1 MSLRLEVIEF
11 FDESNASIVSRVPP
25 EGSADIKYGAQL
37 IVQQNQEAV
46 FFRDGKALDCFAPGR
61 HMLTT
66 QNIPLIT
73 RILTIPW
80 EKSPFQASVYFFG
93 KQTFLD
99 QKWGTPQPIPL
110 RDQDFGGMVQL
121 RANGKYSFRV
131 VDSPL
136 LLNTL
141 VGTQGKYT
149 TEQVASFLRDVV
161 VSRLRDLLAST
172 GMGVFDLQAKGNQI
186 EAGTKA
192 KVADDFGKYGLE
204 LVDFIINAITPPDEV
219 QEAINA
225 RSRIG
230 AIGGLQAFTIYQAAN
245 SMAEMA
251 KQGGGGMGA
260 GAMGMGM
267 GAGFGMM
274 YPGMLQ
280 QAMQGMQPGMAPQ
293 GMQPGAMPPGMQAPQ
308 GGAQQ
313 TMPRNP
319 TPAMPAAAVAAGGAA
334 AMAGAQSMVAD
345 PKQLVRAVAQSSS
358 WQVTES
364 GDQWQIVVPV
374 GPLRKQKV
382 NVQFDAKDAE
392 GNAML
397 AFSSVCGPASGQNA
411 MELLKY
417 NTQMVH
423 GAFAIEPSPAGDV
436 IVVRANQ
443 LTATA
448 DPLAVTRVITAVA
461 WQADKAEE
469 KLLGSDEN

>member
-1 MSLRLEVIEF
+1 MSLRLEVIQF
-11 FDESNASIVSRVPP
+11 FDDTGASLVQRIPE

-46 FFRDGKALDCFAPGR
+46 FFRDGKALDCFGPGR

-66 QNIPLIT
+66 QNVPLIT

-80 EKSPFQASVYFFG
+80 EKSPFQALVYFFG

-110 RDQDFGGMVQL
+110 RDAEFGGMVQL
-121 RANGKYSFRV
+121 RANGKYSFRI
-131 VDSPL
+131 VDSSL

-149 TEQVASFLRDVV
+149 SEQVASFLKDVI
-161 VSRLRDLLAST
+161 VSRLRDLLASL
-172 GMGVFDLQAKGNQI
+172 GLGVFDLQAKGNEL

-192 KVADDFGKYGLE
+192 KVADDFAKYGLE
-204 LVDFIINAITPPDEV
+204 LVDFIINAVTPPDDV

-230 AIGGLQAFTIYQAAN
+230 ALGGLQAFTMYQAAN
-245 SMAEMA
+245 SMAELA
-251 KQGGGGMGA
+251 KQGGGNMGA
-260 GAMGMGM
+260 SAMGMGM

-274 YPGMLQ
+274 FPGMLQ
-280 QAMQGMQPGMAPQ
+280 QAMQGMQPGPQ
-293 GMQPGAMPPGMQAPQ
+293 GMPMPQNQMPMPRQ
-308 GGAQQ
+308 GGAPGPIVAPQVTAQ
-313 TMPRNP
+313 TMA
-319 TPAMPAAAVAAGGAA
+319 T
-334 AMAGAQSMVAD
+334 QSMVAD
-345 PKQLVRAVAQSSS
+345 PKQLVRSVAQSSG

-364 GDQWQIVVPV
+364 GDQWQIVVPI

-382 NVQFDAKDAE
+382 SVQFDAKDTE
-392 GNAML
+392 GNPML
-397 AFSSVCGPASGQNA
+397 AFSSVCGPATSQNA
-411 MELLKY
+411 MELLKF

-423 GAFAIEPSPAGDV
+423 GAFAVESSAAGDV

-448 DPLAVTRVITAVA
+448 EPLAVTKVITAVA
-461 WQADKAEE
+461 WQADKVEE
-469 KLLGSDEN
+469 KLSGGDAN

>member
-11 FDESNASIVSRVPP
+11 FDETNTSLVTRVPP
-25 EGSADIKYGAQL
+25 EGSADIKFGAQL

-46 FFRDGKALDCFAPGR
+46 FFRDGKALDCFGPGR

-66 QNIPLIT
+66 QNVPLIT

-110 RDQDFGGMVQL
+110 RDQEFGGMVQL

-149 TEQVASFLRDVV
+149 TEQVSSFLRDVV

-172 GMGVFDLQAKGNQI
+172 GLGVFDLQAKGNQI

-204 LVDFIINAITPPDEV
+204 LVDFIINAITPPDDV

-230 AIGGLQAFTIYQAAN
+230 AIGGLQAFTMYQAAN

-251 KQGGGGMGA
+251 KHGGGDMGA
-260 GAMGMGM
+260 SAMGMGM

-274 YPGMLQ
+274 FPGMLQ
-280 QAMQGMQPGMAPQ
+280 QTMQGMQPGAA
-293 GMQPGAMPPGMQAPQ
+293 QPGAMPPGMQPPAGGTQPPPRSPAPI
-308 GGAQQ
+308 
-313 TMPRNP
+313 MP
-319 TPAMPAAAVAAGGAA
+319 PAAPVGAVAGTAT
-334 AMAGAQSMVAD
+334 AQSMVAD
-345 PKQLVRAVAQSSS
+345 PKQLVRSVAQSSQ
-358 WQVTES
+358 WQVTET

-374 GPLRKQKV
+374 GPLRKQRV
-382 NVQFDAKDAE
+382 TVRFDAKDAE
-392 GNAML
+392 GNAMMS
-397 AFSSVCGPASGQNA
+397 FSSVCGPANNQNA
-411 MELLKY
+411 VELLKY
-417 NTQMVH
+417 KTQMVH
-423 GAFAIEPSPAGDV
+423 GAFAIEPSPAGDIIV
-436 IVVRANQ
+436 IRANQ

-448 DPLAVTRVITAVA
+448 DPLAITRVITAVA
-461 WQADKAEE
+461 WQADRVEE

>member
-1 MSLRLEVIEF
+1 MSIRLEVIQF
-11 FDESNASIVSRVPP
+11 FDDSGASLVQRIP
-25 EGSADIKYGAQL
+25 EDGSADIKYGAQL

-46 FFRDGKALDCFAPGR
+46 FFRDGKALDCFGAGR

-66 QNIPLIT
+66 QNVPLIT

-110 RDQDFGGMVQL
+110 RDADFGGMVQL

-149 TEQVASFLRDVV
+149 TEQVASFLKDVV
-161 VSRLRDLLAST
+161 VSRLRDLLCAL
-172 GMGVFDLQAKGNQI
+172 GLGVLDLQAKGNEI

-204 LVDFIINAITPPDEV
+204 LVDFIINAITPPDDV

-230 AIGGLQAFTIYQAAN
+230 ALGGLQAFTMYQAAN
-245 SMAEMA
+245 SMAELA
-251 KQGGGGMGA
+251 KQGGGSLGA

-274 YPGMLQ
+274 FPGMLQ
-280 QAMQGMQPGMAPQ
+280 QAMQGMQQPPQAP
-293 GMQPGAMPPGMQAPQ
+293 MQAATAR
-308 GGAQQ
+308 G
-313 TMPRNP
+313 T
-319 TPAMPAAAVAAGGAA
+319 AAAPPVFAQNAAT
-334 AMAGAQSMVAD
+334 QSMVAD
-345 PKQLVRAVAQSSS
+345 PKQLVRSVAQSSG
-358 WQVTES
+358 WQITEG

-392 GNAML
+392 GNSML
-397 AFSSVCGPASGQNA
+397 AFSSVCGAATNQNA
-411 MELLKY
+411 MELLKF

-423 GAFAIEPSPAGDV
+423 GAFAVESSPAGDV

-448 DPLAVTRVITAVA
+448 DPLAVTKAISAIA
-461 WQADKAEE
+461 WQADKVEE
-469 KLLGSDEN
+469 KLSGGDAN

>member
-1 MSLRLEVIEF
+1 MAVRLEVIEF
-11 FDESNASIVSRVPP
+11 FDDTNTSLVQRVPP
-25 EGSADIKYGAQL
+25 EGSADIKLGAQL

-46 FFRDGKALDCFAPGR
+46 FFRDGKALDCFGPGR
-61 HMLTT
+61 HTLTT
-66 QNIPLIT
+66 QNVPLIT

-80 EKSPFQASVYFFG
+80 EKSPFQAQVYFFG

-110 RDQDFGGMVQL
+110 RDAEFGGMVQL
-121 RANGKYSFRV
+121 RANGKYSFRI

-149 TEQVASFLRDVV
+149 TDQVASFLKDVV
-161 VSRLRDLLAST
+161 VARLRDLLAAV
-172 GMGVFDLQAKGNQI
+172 GLGVFDLQAKGQEI

-192 KVADDFGKYGLE
+192 KVADDFSKYGLE
-204 LVDFIINAITPPDEV
+204 LVDFIINAITPPDDV

-230 AIGGLQAFTIYQAAN
+230 ALGGLQAFTMYQAAN

-251 KQGGGGMGA
+251 KQGGGGGLGA

-267 GAGFGMM
+267 GAGYGMM
-274 YPGMLQ
+274 FPGMLQ
-280 QAMQGMQPGMAPQ
+280 QAMQATQQQ
-293 GMQPGAMPPGMQAPQ
+293 GGMQAPP
-308 GGAQQ
+308 GAPQAGASA
-313 TMPRNP
+313 
-319 TPAMPAAAVAAGGAA
+319 AMGAGAAVAVPDLAKV
-334 AMAGAQSMVAD
+334 QPMVTD
-345 PKQLVRAVAQSSS
+345 PKQLVRSVAQSSG

-364 GDQWQIVVPV
+364 GEQWQIVVPV
-374 GPLRKQKV
+374 GPLRKQRV
-382 NVQFDAKDAE
+382 TARFDAKDAE
-392 GNAML
+392 GNPIL
-397 AFSSVCGPASGQNA
+397 AFSSVCGPANQQNA
-411 MELLKY
+411 MELLKF

-423 GAFAIEPSPAGDV
+423 GAFAVEPSPAGDV

-448 DPLAVTRVITAVA
+448 DPLAVTKVITAVA
-461 WQADKAEE
+461 WQADKVEE
-469 KLLGSDEN
+469 KLSGGDAN

>member
-1 MSLRLEVIEF
+1 MSLRLEVIQF
-11 FDESNASIVSRVPP
+11 FDDSNASLVQRIPP

-46 FFRDGKALDCFAPGR
+46 FFRDGKALDCFGPGR

-80 EKSPFQASVYFFG
+80 EKSPFQAEVYFFG

-110 RDQDFGGMVQL
+110 RDADFGGMVQL
-121 RANGKYSFRV
+121 RANGKYSFRI
-131 VDSPL
+131 VDSSL

-149 TEQVASFLRDVV
+149 TDQVASFLKDVI
-161 VSRLRDLLAST
+161 VSRLRDLLGSL
-172 GMGVFDLQAKGNQI
+172 GLGVFDLQAKGNEI

-204 LVDFIINAITPPDEV
+204 LVDFIINAITPPDDV

-230 AIGGLQAFTIYQAAN
+230 ALGGLQAFTMYQAAN
-245 SMAEMA
+245 SMAELA
-251 KQGGGGMGA
+251 KQGGAAVGA

-274 YPGMLQ
+274 FPGMLQ
-280 QAMQGMQPGMAPQ
+280 QAMQGMQPGMQMPGMGTQPPAGPA
-293 GMQPGAMPPGMQAPQ
+293 GMAMGMGAAGAGMAAHVPDLAKMQP
-308 GGAQQ
+308 
-313 TMPRNP
+313 
-319 TPAMPAAAVAAGGAA
+319 
-334 AMAGAQSMVAD
+334 MVTD
-345 PKQLVRAVAQSSS
+345 PKQLVRSVAQSSG
-358 WQVTES
+358 WQVAEDD
-364 GDQWQIVVPV
+364 GQWQIVVPV
-374 GPLRKQKV
+374 GPLRKQKLD
-382 NVQFDAKDAE
+382 VQFDAKDSE
-392 GNAML
+392 GNSIFS
-397 AFSSVCGPASGQNA
+397 FSSVCGPASPQNA
-411 MELLKY
+411 MELLKF

-423 GAFAIEPSPAGDV
+423 GAFAVESSPAGDV

-448 DPLAVTRVITAVA
+448 DPLSVTKVITAVA
-461 WQADKAEE
+461 WQADKVEE
-469 KLLGSDEN
+469 KLGGGDAN

>member
-1 MSLRLEVIEF
+1 MSLRLEVIQF
-11 FDESNASIVSRVPP
+11 FDDSNASLVQRIPP

-46 FFRDGKALDCFAPGR
+46 FFRDGKALDCFGPGR

-80 EKSPFQASVYFFG
+80 EKSPFQAEVYFFG

-110 RDQDFGGMVQL
+110 RDAEFGGMVQL
-121 RANGKYSFRV
+121 RANGKYSFRI

-141 VGTQGKYT
+141 VGTQGKYST
-149 TEQVASFLRDVV
+149 DQVASFLKDVI
-161 VSRLRDLLAST
+161 VSRLRDLLASL
-172 GMGVFDLQAKGNQI
+172 GLGVFDLQAKGNEL

-204 LVDFIINAITPPDEV
+204 LVDFIINAVTPPDDV
-219 QEAINA
+219 QDAINA

-230 AIGGLQAFTIYQAAN
+230 ALGGLQAFTMYQAAN

-251 KQGGGGMGA
+251 KHGGAGVGA

-274 YPGMLQ
+274 FPGMLQ
-280 QAMQGMQPGMAPQ
+280 QAMQGMQPSMQMPGMAAAPAAN
-293 GMQPGAMPPGMQAPQ
+293 QPGMAMGM
-308 GGAQQ
+308 G
-313 TMPRNP
+313 
-319 TPAMPAAAVAAGGAA
+319 AAGGGTAA
-334 AMAGAQSMVAD
+334 HVPDLPKMQPMVSD
-345 PKQLVRAVAQSSS
+345 PKQLVRSVAQSSG
-358 WQVTES
+358 WQVAEAD
-364 GDQWQIVVPV
+364 GQWQVVVPV

-382 NVQFDAKDAE
+382 NVGFDEKDSE
-392 GNAML
+392 GNSIIS
-397 AFSSVCGPASGQNA
+397 FSSVCGPASPQNA
-411 MELLKY
+411 MELLKF

-423 GAFAIEPSPAGDV
+423 GAFAVESSPGGDV

-448 DPLAVTRVITAVA
+448 DPLSVTKVMTAVA
-461 WQADKAEE
+461 WQADKVEE
-469 KLLGSDEN
+469 KINGNDAN

>member
-1 MSLRLEVIEF
+1 MSLRLEVIQF
-11 FDESNASIVSRVPP
+11 FDNSGASLVQRVPE

-46 FFRDGKALDCFAPGR
+46 FFRDGKALDCFEPGR

-66 QNIPLIT
+66 QNVPLIT

-110 RDQDFGGMVQL
+110 RDAEFGGMVQL
-121 RANGKYSFRV
+121 RANGKYSFRI
-131 VDSPL
+131 VDSSL

-149 TEQVASFLRDVV
+149 TEQVASFLKDVV
-161 VSRLRDLLAST
+161 ISRLRDLLGSL
-172 GMGVFDLQAKGNQI
+172 GLGVFDLQAKGNEI

-204 LVDFIINAITPPDEV
+204 LVDFIINAITPPDDV

-230 AIGGLQAFTIYQAAN
+230 ALGGLQAFTMYQAAN
-245 SMAEMA
+245 SMAELA
-251 KQGGGGMGA
+251 KQGGGNIGA

-274 YPGMLQ
+274 FPGMLQ
-280 QAMQGMQPGMAPQ
+280 QAMQGMQQGPQ
-293 GMQPGAMPPGMQAPQ
+293 GMQQMPQMQPPGMGGAPPAFAPQ
-308 GGAQQ
+308 ATAQ
-313 TMPRNP
+313 
-319 TPAMPAAAVAAGGAA
+319 AAG
-334 AMAGAQSMVAD
+334 MQSMGAQSMVAD
-345 PKQLVRAVAQSSS
+345 PKQLVRSVAQSSG
-358 WQVTES
+358 WQITES
-364 GDQWQIVVPV
+364 GDQWQIVVPI

-392 GNAML
+392 GNSML
-397 AFSSVCGPASGQNA
+397 AFSSVCGPATSQNA
-411 MELLKY
+411 MELLKF

-423 GAFAIEPSPAGDV
+423 GAFAVESSPAGDV

-448 DPLAVTRVITAVA
+448 EPLAVTKVISAIA
-461 WQADKAEE
+461 WQADKVEE
-469 KLLGSDEN
+469 KLSGGDAN

>member
-1 MSLRLEVIEF
+1 MGIRLEVIEF
-11 FDESNASIVSRVPP
+11 FDNSNTSLVERVPP
-25 EGSADIKYGAQL
+25 EGSADIKLGAQL

-46 FFRDGKALDCFAPGR
+46 FFRDGKALDCFGPGR

-66 QNIPLIT
+66 QNVPLIT

-80 EKSPFQASVYFFG
+80 EKSPFQAQVYFFG

-110 RDQDFGGMVQL
+110 RDAEFGGMVQL

-149 TEQVASFLRDVV
+149 TDQVASFLKDVV
-161 VSRLRDLLAST
+161 VARLRDLLAAL
-172 GMGVFDLQAKGNQI
+172 GLGVFDLQAKGQEI

-192 KVADDFGKYGLE
+192 KVADDFSKYGLE
-204 LVDFIINAITPPDEV
+204 LVDFIINAITPPDDV

-230 AIGGLQAFTIYQAAN
+230 ALGGLQAFTMYQAAN

-251 KQGGGGMGA
+251 KQGGGGAGA
-260 GAMGMGM
+260 SAMGMGM

-274 YPGMLQ
+274 FPGMLQ
-280 QAMQGMQPGMAPQ
+280 QAMQAGMQQPAGGVPQ
-293 GMQPGAMPPGMQAPQ
+293 GAG
-308 GGAQQ
+308 
-313 TMPRNP
+313 R
-319 TPAMPAAAVAAGGAA
+319 AAAGAA
-334 AMAGAQSMVAD
+334 AGAAFAVPDLAKVQPMVTD
-345 PKQLVRAVAQSSS
+345 PKQLVRSVAQSSG

-364 GDQWQIVVPV
+364 GEEWQIVVPV

-382 NVQFDAKDAE
+382 VARFNAKDAE
-392 GNAML
+392 GNPIL
-397 AFSSVCGPASGQNA
+397 AFSSVCGPANDQNA
-411 MELLKY
+411 MALLKF

-423 GAFAIEPSPAGDV
+423 GAFAVESSPAGDV

-448 DPLAVTRVITAVA
+448 DPLAVTKVITAVA
-461 WQADKAEE
+461 WQADKVEE
-469 KLLGSDEN
+469 KLLGGDAN

>member
-1 MSLRLEVIEF
+1 MSLRLEVIQF
-11 FDESNASIVSRVPP
+11 ADDTNASLVQRIPP

-46 FFRDGKALDCFAPGR
+46 FFRDGKALDVFGPGR

-80 EKSPFQASVYFFG
+80 EKSPFQAQVYFFG

-110 RDQDFGGMVQL
+110 RDAEFGGMVQL
-121 RANGKYSFRV
+121 RANGKYSFRI
-131 VDSPL
+131 VDSSL

-149 TEQVASFLRDVV
+149 TEQVASFLKDVI
-161 VSRLRDLLAST
+161 VSRLRDLLASL
-172 GMGVFDLQAKGNQI
+172 GLGVFDLQAKGNEI

-192 KVADDFGKYGLE
+192 KVADDFAKYGLE
-204 LVDFIINAITPPDEV
+204 LVDFIINAVTPPDEV

-230 AIGGLQAFTIYQAAN
+230 ALGGLQAFTMYQAAN

-251 KQGGGGMGA
+251 KQGGGGAGA
-260 GAMGMGM
+260 SAMGMGM

-274 YPGMLQ
+274 FPGMLQ
-280 QAMQGMQPGMAPQ
+280 QAMQGLQPVG
-293 GMQPGAMPPGMQAPQ
+293 QPTGQ
-308 GGAQQ
+308 
-313 TMPRNP
+313 
-319 TPAMPAAAVAAGGAA
+319 PAAAAAGAAFGAGAA
-334 AMAGAQSMVAD
+334 SHLPDLAKVQPMVTD
-345 PKQLVRAVAQSSS
+345 PKQLVRSVAQSSA
-358 WQVTES
+358 WAVTEA
-364 GDQWQIVVPV
+364 GDQWQVVVPV
-374 GPLRKQKV
+374 GPLRKQRV
-382 NVQFDAKDAE
+382 VVRFDGKDAE
-392 GNAML
+392 GNPML
-397 AFSSVCGPASGQNA
+397 SFSSVCGPATSQNA
-411 MELLKY
+411 MELLKF

-423 GAFAIEPSPAGDV
+423 GAFAVEPSPAGDL

-448 DPLAVTRVITAVA
+448 DPLAVSKTITAIA

>member
-1 MSLRLEVIEF
+1 MSLRLEVIQY
-11 FDESNASIVSRVPP
+11 FDDSGASLVQRIPV

-46 FFRDGKALDCFAPGR
+46 FFRDGKALDCFGPGR
-61 HMLTT
+61 HMLTM
-66 QNIPLIT
+66 QNVPLIT

-110 RDQDFGGMVQL
+110 RDADFGGMVQL

-141 VGTQGKYT
+141 VGTQEKYT
-149 TEQVASFLRDVV
+149 SEQVASFLKDVV
-161 VSRLRDLLAST
+161 VSRLRDLLGAL
-172 GMGVFDLQAKGNQI
+172 GLGVFDLQAKGNEI

-192 KVADDFGKYGLE
+192 KVAEDFGKYGLE
-204 LVDFIINAITPPDEV
+204 LADFIINAITPPDDV

-230 AIGGLQAFTIYQAAN
+230 ALGGLQAFTMYQAAN
-245 SMAEMA
+245 SMAELA
-251 KQGGGGMGA
+251 KQGGGSMGA

-274 YPGMLQ
+274 FPGMLQ
-280 QAMQGMQPGMAPQ
+280 QAMQGMQ
-293 GMQPGAMPPGMQAPQ
+293 QAPQ
-308 GGAQQ
+308 I
-313 TMPRNP
+313 
-319 TPAMPAAAVAAGGAA
+319 GAA
-334 AMAGAQSMVAD
+334 PAGQRGAAPIVAPQIVPQSMATQSMVAD
-345 PKQLVRAVAQSSS
+345 PKQLVRSVAQSSG
-358 WQVTES
+358 WQITES
-364 GDQWQIVVPV
+364 GDQWQIVVPI

-382 NVQFDAKDAE
+382 SVQFDAKDAE
-392 GNAML
+392 GNSMM
-397 AFSSVCGPASGQNA
+397 AFSSACGPATNQNA
-411 MELLKY
+411 MELLKF

-423 GAFAIEPSPAGDV
+423 GAFAVESSPAGDV

-448 DPLAVTRVITAVA
+448 DPLAVTKVISAVA
-461 WQADKAEE
+461 WQADKVEE
-469 KLLGSDEN
+469 KLSASDAN

>member
-1 MSLRLEVIEF
+1 MSLRLEVIQF
-11 FDESNASIVSRVPP
+11 FDDTGASLVQRIPE

-66 QNIPLIT
+66 QNVPLIT

-110 RDQDFGGMVQL
+110 RDAEFGGMVQL
-121 RANGKYSFRV
+121 RANGKYSFRI
-131 VDSPL
+131 VDSSL

-141 VGTQGKYT
+141 AGTQGKYT
-149 TEQVASFLRDVV
+149 SEQVASFLKDVII
-161 VSRLRDLLAST
+161 SRLRDLLASL
-172 GMGVFDLQAKGNQI
+172 GLGVFDLQAKGNEL
-186 EAGTKA
+186 EAGTKS
-192 KVADDFGKYGLE
+192 KVADDFAKYGLE
-204 LVDFIINAITPPDEV
+204 LVDFIINAVTPPDDV

-230 AIGGLQAFTIYQAAN
+230 ALGGLQAFTMYQAAN
-245 SMAEMA
+245 SMAELA
-251 KQGGGGMGA
+251 KQGGGNMGA

-274 YPGMLQ
+274 FPGMLQ
-280 QAMQGMQPGMAPQ
+280 QAMQGMQQGPQ
-293 GMQPGAMPPGMQAPQ
+293 GMPMPQNQMPMQGPGGAGSVVAPQ
-308 GGAQQ
+308 VAAQ
-313 TMPRNP
+313 TMA
-319 TPAMPAAAVAAGGAA
+319 T
-334 AMAGAQSMVAD
+334 QSMVAD
-345 PKQLVRAVAQSSS
+345 PKQLVRSVAQSSG
-358 WQVTES
+358 WQVTEG
-364 GDQWQIVVPV
+364 GDQWQIVVPI

-392 GNAML
+392 GNPML
-397 AFSSVCGPASGQNA
+397 AFSSVCGPATSQNA
-411 MELLKY
+411 MELLKF

-423 GAFAIEPSPAGDV
+423 GAFAVESSPAGDM

-448 DPLAVTRVITAVA
+448 EPLAVTKVISAIA
-461 WQADKAEE
+461 WQADKVEE
-469 KLLGSDEN
+469 KLSGGDAN

>member
-11 FDESNASIVSRVPP
+11 FDDSDASLVQRVPP

-46 FFRDGKALDCFAPGR
+46 FFRDGKALDCFGPGR
-61 HMLTT
+61 HTLTT
-66 QNIPLIT
+66 QNMPLIT

-110 RDQDFGGMVQL
+110 RDADFGGMVQL

-149 TEQVASFLRDVV
+149 TEQVASFLKDVV
-161 VSRLRDLLAST
+161 VSRLRDLLGSL
-172 GMGVFDLQAKGNQI
+172 GLGVFDLQAKGNEI

-230 AIGGLQAFTIYQAAN
+230 ALGGLQAFTMYQAAN
-245 SMAEMA
+245 SMAELA
-251 KQGGGGMGA
+251 KQGGGRHGRRRDGH
-260 GAMGMGM
+260 GHGRR
-267 GAGFGMM
+267 F
-274 YPGMLQ
+274 
-280 QAMQGMQPGMAPQ
+280 
-293 GMQPGAMPPGMQAPQ
+293 
-308 GGAQQ
+308 
-313 TMPRNP
+313 RHDVSRH
-319 TPAMPAAAVAAGGAA
+319 AAASDARHAARRRRRRCNRTRAHARRSVGAA
-334 AMAGAQSMVAD
+334 ATACRSKPAGNAIDGCRSQAIG
-345 PKQLVRAVAQSSS
+345 PQRRAIVRLASDR
-358 WQVTES
+358 S

-382 NVQFDAKDAE
+382 NVQFDAKDTE

-397 AFSSVCGPASGQNA
+397 AFSSVCGPATSQNA
-411 MELLKY
+411 MELLKF

-423 GAFAIEPSPAGDV
+423 GAFAVESSPPAM
-436 IVVRANQ
+436 
-443 LTATA
+443 
-448 DPLAVTRVITAVA
+448 
-461 WQADKAEE
+461 
-469 KLLGSDEN
+469 

>member
-1 MSLRLEVIEF
+1 MSLRLEVIQF
-11 FDESNASIVSRVPP
+11 FDDSGASIVQRIP
-25 EGSADIKYGAQL
+25 EQGSADIKYGAQL
-37 IVQQNQEAV
+37 IVEQNQEAV
-46 FFRDGKALDCFAPGR
+46 FFRDGKALDCFGPGR
-61 HMLTT
+61 HTLTT
-66 QNIPLIT
+66 QNVPLIT

-110 RDQDFGGMVQL
+110 RDADFGGMVQL

-131 VDSPL
+131 TDSSL

-149 TEQVASFLRDVV
+149 TEQVASFLKDVV
-161 VSRLRDLLAST
+161 VSRLRDLLGAL
-172 GMGVFDLQAKGNQI
+172 GLGVLDLQAKGNEI

-204 LVDFIINAITPPDEV
+204 LVDFIINAITPPDDV

-230 AIGGLQAFTIYQAAN
+230 ALGGLQAFTMYQAAN
-245 SMAEMA
+245 SMAELA

-260 GAMGMGM
+260 SAMGMGM

-274 YPGMLQ
+274 FPGMMQ
-280 QAMQGMQPGMAPQ
+280 QAMQGMQPGA
-293 GMQPGAMPPGMQAPQ
+293 QAQWPS
-308 GGAQQ
+308 
-313 TMPRNP
+313 
-319 TPAMPAAAVAAGGAA
+319 AAGGGGAPGVPPQRPSPQSPSPQPPNPQ
-334 AMAGAQSMVAD
+334 AMATQSMVAD
-345 PKQLVRAVAQSSS
+345 PKQLVRGVAQSSG
-358 WQVTES
+358 WQITEN
-364 GDQWQIVVPV
+364 GEQWQLVVPV

-382 NVQFDAKDAE
+382 IVQFDAKDAE

-397 AFSSVCGPASGQNA
+397 AFSSACGPATSQNA
-411 MELLKY
+411 MELLKF

-423 GAFAIEPSPAGDV
+423 GAFAIESSPAGDV

-443 LTATA
+443 LIASA
-448 DPLAVTRVITAVA
+448 EPLAVTKAISAIA
-461 WQADKAEE
+461 WQADKVEE
-469 KLLGSDEN
+469 KLAGGDAN

>member
-1 MSLRLEVIEF
+1 MSLRLEVIEY
-11 FDESNASIVSRVPP
+11 FDDSGASLVQRIP
-25 EGSADIKYGAQL
+25 EDGSADIKYGAQL

-46 FFRDGKALDCFAPGR
+46 FFRDGKALDCFGPGR
-61 HMLTT
+61 HTLTT
-66 QNIPLIT
+66 QNVPLIT

-110 RDQDFGGMVQL
+110 RDADFGGMVQL

-149 TEQVASFLRDVV
+149 TEQVASFLKDVV
-161 VSRLRDLLAST
+161 VSRLRDLLGAL
-172 GMGVFDLQAKGNQI
+172 GLGVLDLQAKGNDI

-204 LVDFIINAITPPDEV
+204 LVDFIINAITPPDDV

-230 AIGGLQAFTIYQAAN
+230 ALGGLQAFTMYQAAN
-245 SMAEMA
+245 SMAELA
-251 KQGGGGMGA
+251 KQGGGGAGA
-260 GAMGMGM
+260 SAMGMGM

-274 YPGMLQ
+274 FPGMLQ
-280 QAMQGMQPGMAPQ
+280 QAMQGMPGIGRPMMEGQTYPQTGASPAAGMA
-293 GMQPGAMPPGMQAPQ
+293 A
-308 GGAQQ
+308 
-313 TMPRNP
+313 T
-319 TPAMPAAAVAAGGAA
+319 AGTQS
-334 AMAGAQSMVAD
+334 MANQSMVAD
-345 PKQLVRAVAQSSS
+345 PKQLVRSVAQSSS
-358 WQVTES
+358 WQVTE
-364 GDQWQIVVPV
+364 GDGQWQIVVPV

-382 NVQFDAKDAE
+382 NVQFDAKDTE
-392 GNAML
+392 GNSML
-397 AFSSVCGPASGQNA
+397 AFSSVCGPATNQNA
-411 MELLKY
+411 MELLKF

-423 GAFAIEPSPAGDV
+423 GAFAVESSPAGDV

-448 DPLAVTRVITAVA
+448 DPLAVTKVISAIA
-461 WQADKAEE
+461 WQADKVEE
-469 KLLGSDEN
+469 KLSGGDAN

>member
-1 MSLRLEVIEF
+1 MALRLEVIEY
-11 FDESNASIVSRVPP
+11 FDDSGASLVQRIP
-25 EGSADIKYGAQL
+25 EQGSADIKYGAQL

-61 HMLTT
+61 HTLTT
-66 QNIPLIT
+66 QNVPLIT

-110 RDQDFGGMVQL
+110 RDADFGGMVQL
-121 RANGKYSFRV
+121 RANGKYSFRI

-149 TEQVASFLRDVV
+149 TEQVASFLKDVV
-161 VSRLRDLLAST
+161 VSRLRDLLGSL
-172 GMGVFDLQAKGNQI
+172 GLGVLDLQAKGNEI

-192 KVADDFGKYGLE
+192 KVSEDFGKYGLE
-204 LVDFIINAITPPDEV
+204 LVDFIINAITPPDDV

-230 AIGGLQAFTIYQAAN
+230 ALGGLQSFTMYQAAN

-251 KQGGGGMGA
+251 KHGGGNMGA

-274 YPGMLQ
+274 FPQMLQ
-280 QAMQGMQPGMAPQ
+280 QAMQGMQQSPQAP
-293 GMQPGAMPPGMQAPQ
+293 MQNAAMPGAA
-308 GGAQQ
+308 
-313 TMPRNP
+313 
-319 TPAMPAAAVAAGGAA
+319 PAAAVAAQAA
-334 AMAGAQSMVAD
+334 AAPSMVAD
-345 PKQLVRAVAQSSS
+345 PKQLVRSVAQSSG
-358 WQVTES
+358 WQVAETGE
-364 GDQWQIVVPV
+364 QWQLIVPV

-382 NVQFDAKDAE
+382 TVQFDAKDAE
-392 GNAML
+392 GNSML
-397 AFSSVCGPASGQNA
+397 AISSVCGPATSQNA
-411 MELLKY
+411 MELLKF

-423 GAFAIEPSPAGDV
+423 GAFAVESSTTGDV

-448 DPLAVTRVITAVA
+448 DPLAVTKAISAIA
-461 WQADKAEE
+461 WQADKVEE
-469 KLLGSDEN
+469 KLSGGDAN

>member
-1 MSLRLEVIEF
+1 M
-11 FDESNASIVSRVPP
+11 
-25 EGSADIKYGAQL
+25 
-37 IVQQNQEAV
+37 QQNQEAV
-46 FFRDGKALDCFAPGR
+46 FFRDGKAIDCFGPGR

-110 RDQDFGGMVQL
+110 RDADFGGMVQL

-149 TEQVASFLRDVV
+149 TEQVSSFLRDVV
-161 VSRLRDLLAST
+161 VSRFRDLLAST
-172 GMGVFDLQAKGNQI
+172 GLGVFDLQAKGNQI

-230 AIGGLQAFTIYQAAN
+230 AIGGLQAFTMYQAAN

-251 KQGGGGMGA
+251 KHGGGDMGA

-267 GAGFGMM
+267 GASFGMM
-274 YPGMLQ
+274 FPGMLQ
-280 QAMQGMQPGMAPQ
+280 QAMQGMQPGATTP
-293 GMQPGAMPPGMQAPQ
+293 GMQPPSGGPQSPPPRTPAPIMPPATAAAGTAAMSSTNRWSPIPSNWFAVSHNRRAGKFRKPVSS
-308 GGAQQ
+308 GKSSCPSDHCENKKLMRNL
-313 TMPRNP
+313 MPKIPKATRCWHS
-319 TPAMPAAAVAAGGAA
+319 ALFAARPAAR
-334 AMAGAQSMVAD
+334 M
-345 PKQLVRAVAQSSS
+345 
-358 WQVTES
+358 
-364 GDQWQIVVPV
+364 QWS
-374 GPLRKQKV
+374 
-382 NVQFDAKDAE
+382 F
-392 GNAML
+392 
-397 AFSSVCGPASGQNA
+397 
-411 MELLKY
+411 
-417 NTQMVH
+417 
-423 GAFAIEPSPAGDV
+423 
-436 IVVRANQ
+436 
-443 LTATA
+443 
-448 DPLAVTRVITAVA
+448 
-461 WQADKAEE
+461 
-469 KLLGSDEN
+469 

>member
-1 MSLRLEVIEF
+1 MSLRLEVIQF
-11 FDESNASIVSRVPP
+11 FDNSGASLVQRIPE

-37 IVQQNQEAV
+37 IVQQNQEVV
-46 FFRDGKALDCFAPGR
+46 FFRDGKALDCFGPGR

-66 QNIPLIT
+66 QNVPLIT

-80 EKSPFQASVYFFG
+80 EKSPFQASVYYFG

-110 RDQDFGGMVQL
+110 RDADFGGMVQL

-149 TEQVASFLRDVV
+149 TDQVASFLKDVV
-161 VSRLRDLLAST
+161 VSRLRDLLGAL
-172 GMGVFDLQAKGNQI
+172 GLGVLDLQAKGNEI
-186 EAGTKA
+186 ESGTKA
-192 KVADDFGKYGLE
+192 KVAEDFGKYGLE
-204 LVDFIINAITPPDEV
+204 LVDFIINAITPPDDV

-230 AIGGLQAFTIYQAAN
+230 ALGGLQAFTMYQAAN
-245 SMAEMA
+245 SMAELA
-251 KQGGGGMGA
+251 KQGGGSMGA

-267 GAGFGMM
+267 GASFGMM
-274 YPGMLQ
+274 FPGMMQ
-280 QAMQGMQPGMAPQ
+280 QAMQAAQQSPPQNQPMAPRAAAPTFV
-293 GMQPGAMPPGMQAPQ
+293 QPTATQSMAP
-308 GGAQQ
+308 
-313 TMPRNP
+313 
-319 TPAMPAAAVAAGGAA
+319 PAMAT
-334 AMAGAQSMVAD
+334 QSMVAD
-345 PKQLVRAVAQSSS
+345 PKQLIRGVAQSNG
-358 WQVTES
+358 WQTAET
-364 GDQWQIVVPV
+364 GELWQIVVPV

-382 NVQFDAKDAE
+382 NVQFNAQDSE
-392 GNAML
+392 GNSML
-397 AFSSVCGPASGQNA
+397 AFSSVCGPATSQNA
-411 MELLKY
+411 MELLKF

-423 GAFAIEPSPAGDV
+423 GAFAIESTPAGDI

-448 DPLAVTRVITAVA
+448 DPLAVTKAISAIA
-461 WQADKAEE
+461 WQADKVEE
-469 KLLGSDEN
+469 KLQAGDAN